1 MAESVREIFEPIGRL
16 GHVPRLRGI
25 SSTMRFDVVGA
36 GSWHV
41 AIDDGVVTMTESSAP
56 ADCVLE
62 FEEET
67 LRRIASGQLKPLIAF
82 MQGLMTVQGEPATA
96 LHVAEL
102 FAAMA
107 PSQT

>member
-1 MAESVREIFEPIGRL
+1 MAESAREIFEPIGRL
-16 GHVPRLRGI
+16 GHVPRLRGT
-25 SSTMRFDVVGA
+25 SATVRFDVIGA
-36 GSWHV
+36 GSWHF
-41 AIDDGVVTMTESSAP
+41 AIEDGAVTITESSAP

-62 FEEET
+62 LEEET
-67 LRRIASGQLKPLIAF
+67 LRRIAHGQLKPLIAF

-107 PSQT
+107 PAHP